1 MAMPH
6 LAARQEVRDLFI
18 TLKLP
23 GLEGEP
29 LRF

>member
-1 MAMPH
+1 MSH

-18 TLKLP
+18 ALKLP
-23 GLEGEP
+23 GLDAEP